1 MNEISCWTLTTG
13 EAGMTSQVRGLAE
26 AVGLPYEHKTVGL
39 RRPWRWMPGSFV
51 PGVLRG
57 LTAGS
62 DALEPPWPRL
72 LISCGRRSAAV
83 AVALKRASGGAIMTV
98 HVQDPQISP
107 RHFDWVVPPRHD
119 GLAGPNVIATRGALH
134 RVTAERLEAA
144 RRGLGDAWA
153 AFPRPWVAVLI
164 GGATQRGDLG
174 QERLDALIRDLRS
187 ASEASGGSVLVTPSR
202 RTGAASTRRLVE
214 GLADV
219 PGFVWD
225 GQGENPFMAM
235 LATAD
240 HIVVSADSVSM
251 VSEAAATGVP
261 VYTVALGPLGR
272 RLQAFHSALEAEGV
286 TRPFTGALDQWSYAP
301 VNDTPKVAAHIR
313 RELGLD
319 GEFSP

>member
-1 MNEISCWTLTTG
+1 
-13 EAGMTSQVRGLAE
+13 MTSQVRGLAE
-26 AVGLPYEHKTVGL
+26 AVGLPYEHKTVSL
-39 RRPWRWMPGSFV
+39 RRPWRWMRGSFA

-57 LTAGS
+57 LTADS

-72 LISCGRRSAAV
+72 LISCGRRSAMV

-134 RVTAERLEAA
+134 RVTAEGLDAA
-144 RRGLGDAWA
+144 RAALGEAWA
-153 AFPRPWVAVLI
+153 AFPRPWIAVLV

-174 QERLDALIRDLRS
+174 WERLDRLVRDLR
-187 ASEASGGSVLVTPSR
+187 EAAATAGGSVLVTPSR
-202 RTGAASTRRLVE
+202 RTGEASTRHLVE
-214 GLADV
+214 GLAGV

-225 GQGENPFMAM
+225 GTGENPYMAM

-261 VYTVALGPLGR
+261 VYTAALGPLGH

-286 TRPFTGALDQWSYAP
+286 TRPFTGALDQWSYTP
-301 VNDTPKVAAHIR
+301 VNDTPMVAAHIR
-313 RELGLD
+313 NALGLAD
-319 GEFSP
+319 